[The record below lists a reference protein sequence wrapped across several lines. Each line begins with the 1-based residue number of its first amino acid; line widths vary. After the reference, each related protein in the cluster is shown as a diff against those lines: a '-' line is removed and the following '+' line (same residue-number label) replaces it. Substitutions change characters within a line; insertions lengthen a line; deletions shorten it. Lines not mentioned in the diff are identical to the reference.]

1 MTESNRGFMLNGRP
15 ARLDAPDNAVLVD
28 VLRDVH
34 GLFGCRI
41 GCDQAVCGACTVLVD
56 DMPMAACSTFA
67 FEVEGRS
74 VLTIEGLG
82 GEGVGGEGGLPDPV
96 QRAFIEERG
105 FQCGY
110 CTAGMILTTR
120 ALLDRNPD
128 PDEAEIRSWLGAAV
142 CRCTGYS
149 AIISAVRTAARLR
162 RENTP
167 NLEPGA

>member
-1 MTESNRGFMLNGRP
+1 MTERNRQFILNGRP
-15 ARLDAPDNAVLVD
+15 ARLDAPDNAVLAD
-28 VLRDVH
+28 VLRDAH

-41 GCDQAVCGACTVLVD
+41 GCDQAVCGACTVMVD
-56 DMPMAACSTFA
+56 GMPMAACSTFA

-82 GEGVGGEGGLPDPV
+82 SEGVGGEGGPPDPV

-120 ALLDRNPD
+120 ALLDRNLD

-149 AIISAVRTAARLR
+149 AILSAVRTAARLR

-167 NLEPGA
+167 NPEAGA